1 MANNNMQGKQSAP
14 RYASIMG
21 QPHMLAYINEDE
33 ERMIREAGGAGTPG
47 PGGVPAYWTITE
59 PSTWGNGAG
68 YEGVGNFNASDNN
81 SSSSGSSGGRNM
93 DADNFAGSNYVA
105 TANTG
110 NEGSGTNSD
119 GVGVRLDSDLAG
131 YIHTSNS
138 YSNST
143 GGNFIPD
150 DELAFYTDNPN
161 TTITADMYERGKA
174 ISKVFGKLTG
184 PLLGLGTRAM
194 VELQKRGMLP
204 GVDAQTYFESNDI
217 PEITGSASEDRIMQM
232 IEDGAT
238 NEEIQDEINKVG
250 AEQDLANKTLALDAM
265 SDAAYGDST
274 NADVAANPEN
284 YFSDTYLTDR
294 TPDIDPEAAG
304 TNISKE
310 DYQLTDQDDVALSTV
325 QNTATADDIAAKT
338 AEGYNVREVDASLSS
353 PQYTAEGQTGTVGPD
368 ALVDASA
375 NTINVEDT
383 EKGLNAVGRALN
395 EFAAVDTSRVIDTS
409 TVAGKLLADK
419 LGEGNYV
426 DSKST
431 ILGQMDIISAEFK
444 NSAGEPIIPA
454 WAQATARNIQK
465 TIAFSGMT
473 GTAATAALSNAM
485 MESTLGIAE
494 KEASFFQT
502 LAIENLSNQQEAL
515 IQKASVLSNFE
526 LSNLDAR
533 MTAAVQ
539 NAKSF
544 LQMDLANLDN
554 DQQAEILNI
563 QNRVDGLLLD
573 AKAVNAERLFS
584 AEQTNDFAKFYD
596 ELAYQIDK
604 HQADSVNE
612 MSRFNVGETNDNSEF
627 QASLDLNREKFY
639 KDLQYNIDLSNAK
652 WRQSVTLAEAEMEFN
667 AARTDAENMFSLTSE
682 SLNRTWDREDAYF
695 DYIWKSSE
703 TELERS
709 VDLYEI
715 DKEYETE
722 MLKINNAV
730 AAAEG
735 AADYELFKL
744 GLDVIDSD
752 IWDMFG

>member
-1 MANNNMQGKQSAP
+1 MANKNMQGKQSAP

-47 PGGVPAYWTITE
+47 PGGVPAYWTVTD
-59 PSTWGNGAG
+59 PSSWGNGKG
-68 YEGVGNFNASDNN
+68 YEGFSSN
-81 SSSSGSSGGRNM
+81 SSSNTSGTTRGRNL
-93 DADNFAGSNYVA
+93 DADMYAGSNYVA

-119 GVGVRLDSDLAG
+119 GTGVRLNSDLAG

-138 YSNST
+138 YSSST
-143 GGNFIPD
+143 GGNYIPD
-150 DELAFYTDNPN
+150 DELSFYTDNPD
-161 TTITADMYERGKA
+161 TTITADMYETGKKV
-174 ISKVFGKLTG
+174 SKVFSKLLG
-184 PLLGLGTRAM
+184 PGIGLGTRAM
-194 VELQKRGMLP
+194 LELQKRGIVP

-217 PEITGSASEDRIMQM
+217 PEVTGSAADDRVLEL
-232 IEDGAT
+232 IESGASD
-238 NEEIQDEINKVG
+238 EEIKDEIERVGTEESLSNKI
-250 AEQDLANKTLALDAM
+250 TSLDVM
-265 SDAAYGDST
+265 SDAAFGSSNVDTAVTDPSSL
-274 NADVAANPEN
+274 
-284 YFSDTYLTDR
+284 FSDTAMTDR
-294 TPDIDPEAAG
+294 LPTLDAEAAG
-304 TNISKE
+304 TNISKD
-310 DYQLTDQDDVALSTV
+310 DYQLTEQDDVALSTV
-325 QNTATADDIAAKT
+325 GTTETASDISAKS
-338 AEGYNVREVDASLSS
+338 AEGYNVREVDASLAS

-368 ALVDASA
+368 SLVDAEA
-375 NTINVEDT
+375 NVLDVDATAT
-383 EKGLNAVGRALN
+383 GLNAVGRALN
-395 EFAAVDTSRVIDTS
+395 EFASVDTSRVIDTS
-409 TVAGKLLADK
+409 TVQGKLLADK

-444 NSAGEPIIPA
+444 DSNGEPRIPA

-502 LAIENLSNQQEAL
+502 LSIENLSNQQEAL

-526 LSNLDAR
+526 MANLDAR
-533 MTAAVQ
+533 MSAAVQ

-544 LQMDLANLDN
+544 LQMDLTNLDN
-554 DQQAEILNI
+554 EQQAEVLNI

-573 AKAVNAERLFS
+573 AKTVNAERLFS
-584 AEQTNDFAKFYD
+584 AEQANDFAKFYD

-604 HQADSVNE
+604 HQADSINE
-612 MSRFNVGETNDNSEF
+612 MSRFNVGETNDNSQF
-627 QASLDLNREKFY
+627 QAELDVNREKFY

-652 WRQSVTLAEAEMEFN
+652 WRQSVTLTEAEMEFN
-667 AARTDAENMFSLTSE
+667 AAKLDTENMFSLTTE
-682 SLNRTWDREDAYF
+682 ALNKTWDREDSYF
-695 DYIWKSSE
+695 DYVWKSSE
-703 TELERS
+703 TELERQ

-722 MLKINNAV
+722 MLKISNAV
-730 AAAEG
+730 AEAEG

-744 GLDVIDSD
+744 GVDIIDSD
-752 IWDMFG
+752 IWDIFG

>member
-1 MANNNMQGKQSAP
+1 MANKNMQGKQSAP

-47 PGGVPAYWTITE
+47 PGGVPAYWTVTD
-59 PSTWGNGAG
+59 PGSWGDGQG
-68 YEGVGNFNASDNN
+68 FEGFSSNSSNN
-81 SSSSGSSGGRNM
+81 SSNSSGGRNL
-93 DADNFAGSNYVA
+93 DADMYAGSNYVA

-110 NEGSGTNSD
+110 NEGSGINSD
-119 GVGVRLDSDLAG
+119 GVGVQLDSDLAG
-131 YIHTSNS
+131 YIHSSNS
-138 YSNST
+138 YSNKT

-150 DELAFYTDNPN
+150 DELSFYTDNPN
-161 TTITADMYERGKA
+161 TTITADMYAKGKA

-194 VELQKRGMLP
+194 VELQARGMLP

-217 PEITGSASEDRIMQM
+217 PEVTGSAAEERIMQM

-238 NEEIQDEINKVG
+238 NEEIEEEINKAG
-250 AEQDLANKTLALDAM
+250 AEQDLENKTLALNAM

-294 TPDIDPEAAG
+294 TSDIDPDTAG

-310 DYQLTDQDDVALSTV
+310 DYQLTAQDDVALSTV

-338 AEGYNVREVDASLSS
+338 AEGYNVREVDGSLSN

-368 ALVDASA
+368 ALVNASE
-375 NTINVEDT
+375 NTIDIEAT

-444 NSAGEPIIPA
+444 DSNGEPRIPA
-454 WAQATARNIQK
+454 WAQSTARNIQK

-515 IQKASVLSNFE
+515 IQKASVLSNME
-526 LSNLDAR
+526 LANLDAR

-612 MSRFNVGETNDNSEF
+612 MNRFNVGETNDNSEF

-744 GLDVIDSD
+744 GMDIIDSD
-752 IWDMFG
+752 IWDVLG